1 MFIFSLLFAACQT
14 DEPVACEV
22 TDGCL
27 QTRKDLCVARED
39 FVSSA
44 SFKNCDEIG
53 YPVACDGVTDEDGLT
68 VDWYVAEDGE
78 CPAVE

>member
-1 MFIFSLLFAACQT
+1 MFITTLLFAACIF

-27 QTRKDLCVARED
+27 QTRRPDCEARED
-39 FVSSA
+39 FISYGSW
-44 SFKNCDEIG
+44 KNCEELG
-53 YPVACDGVTDEDGLT
+53 YPIACEGVTDEDGLT

-78 CPAVE
+78 CPVVE